1 MASDIQKNL
10 NKNLRSLNSA
20 QGANKTAVPYLDI
33 YRFSYGDIKLP
44 ELNKP
49 YIFYIADGSVRL
61 HTPSGILDYVS
72 GQYSVS
78 TIDTPF
84 SGQVISLSENNDFSA
99 LSIEFTADEVF
110 SVLTSFEGNLAQQ
123 IANDKLSA
131 AFKERADKNVTDCLI
146 RLTALLNDE
155 KSLEF
160 MATHIKRELLF
171 NVLCGSCGNRF
182 LQSIIG
188 TNQNG
193 EIYDINTWIKRNFKE
208 NFTALDI
215 AKQNNMSVSALHQK
229 FKSAIGM
236 GLLQCQK
243 RLRLSEARR
252 LLLNDEMNV
261 TDAAMEVGYE
271 SVSQFIRDYKKTFG
285 YSPKDDIK
293 NLRSK
298 FAGTGKK

>member
-1 MASDIQKNL
+1 MQKQLSNNL
-10 NKNLRSLNSA
+10 CSLHLAKGN
-20 QGANKTAVPYLDI
+20 NKTAVSYLNI
-33 YRFSYGDIKLP
+33 YCYDDDKIELP
-44 ELNKP
+44 DLNIP
-49 YIFYIADGSVRL
+49 YIYYIADGSVRL

-72 GQYSVS
+72 GQYSLS
-78 TIDTPF
+78 TVDMPF
-84 SGQVISLSENNDFSA
+84 NGQLIALSEFNDFLA
-99 LSIEFTADEVF
+99 LSITFTADEVF
-110 SVLTSFEGNLAQQ
+110 SVLMSFDGDLAQQ
-123 IANDKLSA
+123 IADNKLSV
-131 AFKERADKNVTDCLI
+131 AFMERADKNVTDCLV
-146 RLTALLNDE
+146 RLTALLNDSQ
-155 KSLEF
+155 SLQF
-160 MATHIKRELLF
+160 MASHIKRELLF
-171 NVLCGSCGNRF
+171 NVLCGSCGNGF

-193 EIYDINTWIKRNFKE
+193 EIYDINTWIRRNFKE
-208 NFTALDI
+208 NFAVEDI

-252 LLLNDEMNV
+252 LLLNGEKNV

-271 SVSQFIRDYKKTFG
+271 SVSQFIRDYKKMFG

-293 NLRSK
+293 NLRTK